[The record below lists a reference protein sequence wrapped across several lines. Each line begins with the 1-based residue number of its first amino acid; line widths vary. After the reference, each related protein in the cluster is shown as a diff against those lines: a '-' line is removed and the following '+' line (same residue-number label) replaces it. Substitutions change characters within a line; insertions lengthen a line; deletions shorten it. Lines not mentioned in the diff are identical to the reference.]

1 MTLNEVILHQRAL
14 GNIPRFEPDLHRIE
28 AVAYLL
34 VFQQIEVAPGGMT
47 KRFFFPGINRLGRP
61 DEVDLRAGFDFDK
74 DEKLAMTANEVDF
87 TTRRFEI
94 ARQHPVT
101 VTAQER
107 ARDALTIIPR
117 LLRPR
122 QPGRRRG
129 FVSAQMFAD
138 VLGKVREG

>member
-61 DEVDLRAGFDFDK
+61 DKVDLRAGFDFDE
-74 DEKLAMTANEVDF
+74 DEHIAVTANQVDLA
-87 TTRRFEI
+87 
-94 ARQHPVT
+94 ARGFVITGQDLVAVT
-101 VTAQER
+101 SDEGGG
-107 ARDALTIIPR
+107 DPLTIIPD
-117 LLRPR
+117 LRRR
-122 QPGRRRG
+122 QQLGRRSAL
-129 FVSAQMFAD
+129 VSA
-138 VLGKVREG
+138 